1 MVLMLKQEGY
11 TINSLIL
18 LDCYFPDLVNFG
30 FENIDLV
37 DKFNSLNISYEKY
50 SKLRDIYIDYEIP
63 TMQLNCNIYL
73 FIASQNN
80 LKKENIDLWKNIDS
94 KIIIKE
100 LQGDHFSLLS
110 SEKLVSFLDGIT
122 SYD

>member
-73 FIASQNN
+73 SHLRII
-80 LKKENIDLWKNIDS
+80 LKKRI
-94 KIIIKE
+94 
-100 LQGDHFSLLS
+100 
-110 SEKLVSFLDGIT
+110 
-122 SYD
+122 